1 MHFLFYKM
9 TFTLEY
15 VSELQTIEQYIV
27 FRFRISIDLFINH
40 IKLLGGITYLLTFEN
55 VSKVYAGDKKA
66 VEHLSLD
73 VQTGEF
79 IVFIGPSGC
88 GKTTTMKMINRIIE
102 PSEGSIYVGGENILQ
117 QNAVELRRSIGYVI
131 QQIGLFPHMTI
142 RDNIALV
149 TKLLKWPED
158 KRHARAEELL
168 KLVDMPSD
176 YLNRYPH
183 ELSGGQQQRIGVLRA
198 LAADPPL
205 ILMDEPFGALDPI
218 TRDTLQEEFKK
229 LQQSLGKTIVFVT
242 HDMDEALKLADRIVI
257 MRDGQMVQVGTPDD
271 IIRNP
276 ANEFVEE
283 FIGKD
288 RLVQAQPDIRTVGQ
302 IMNPDPAVITEQH
315 SLSEAIQY
323 MKQKRVDSLLV
334 IDQEN
339 TLKGFIDIEIIDH
352 HHRKGLNVGDVM
364 DPSPYSVEKQALLR
378 DTIHRILK
386 RGTKNVPVVDTDH
399 RLVGIVTRASL
410 ADVVYD
416 SIWGESEVLT
426 TIS

>member
-1 MHFLFYKM
+1 M
-9 TFTLEY
+9 
-15 VSELQTIEQYIV
+15 
-27 FRFRISIDLFINH
+27 
-40 IKLLGGITYLLTFEN
+40 LTFEN